1 MQNRVVSLDVFRGL
15 TVMLMTLVNNPGD
28 WGHIYAPFEHAKWN
42 GCTLTDLVFPFFL
55 FIVGVSIVLAKPD
68 GEPVPISKLITR
80 TLRIFLLGFF
90 LSFFSRIHVGD
101 LEGISLLM
109 IRFVFTALITVA
121 LLGKYPAKNQLIV
134 SIILAVIMFG
144 LAFSGLEDFASVRI
158 PGVLPRIA
166 VVYAIVG
173 FAYCRSTLP
182 VLAAISAVLLVG
194 YYAIMTLIPVPGLGP
209 ANLNEGTN
217 LAAYV
222 DNLVLPGHLWSV
234 TKTWDPEGIL
244 STIPAVATGI
254 IGLIAGAQLRKTR
267 LLGLAGLILLVIGF
281 VWDLTFPMNK
291 ALWTSSFV
299 CATAGWALLS
309 LALLHYLVDEK
320 SQTAFIAPILLFGT
334 HPMLV
339 FFFSGV
345 IPRALNMIKIGNQ
358 GFVGWMYQQT
368 IALHISDPYLASFT
382 GAVVYL
388 VIWYAILRVLTY
400 LKWAVKV

>member
-28 WGHIYAPFEHAKWN
+28 WEHIYAPFEHAKWH

-68 GEPVPISKLITR
+68 GKPVPVAKLITR

-101 LEGISLLM
+101 LVGFPLLLF
-109 IRFVFTALITVA
+109 RLAFTALVTIA
-121 LLGKYPAKNQLIV
+121 LLGKYAAKNQLTV
-134 SIILAVIMFG
+134 AVILAIVMFG
-144 LAFSGLEDFASVRI
+144 LAFSGLEDFKTVRI

-166 VVYAIVG
+166 VVYLIVG
-173 FAYCRSTLP
+173 FMYGRLTLTA
-182 VLAAISAVLLVG
+182 LAFIAALLLVA
-194 YYAIMTLIPVPGLGP
+194 YYAMMTLIPVPGVGP

-217 LAAYV
+217 LAAYI
-222 DNLVLPGHLWSV
+222 DNLVLPGHLWAVS
-234 TKTWDPEGIL
+234 KTWDPEGIL
-244 STIPAVATGI
+244 STIPAIATGI
-254 IGLIAGAQLRKTR
+254 IGLLAGTQIRKTR
-267 LLGLAGLILLVIGF
+267 HLAWGGLVLLILGF
-281 VWDLTFPMNK
+281 VWGIYFPLNK

-299 CATAGWALLS
+299 CVTAGWALLS
-309 LALLHYLVDEK
+309 LAALRYFVDEK
-320 SQTAFIAPILLFGT
+320 NQTAFIAPILLFGM

-339 FFFSGV
+339 FFFSGI
-345 IPRALNMIKIGNQ
+345 IPRALNIIKIGDQ
-358 GFVGWMYQQT
+358 GIAGWMYQQA
-368 IALHISDPYLASFT
+368 IAGHVSNLYVASLT

-400 LKWAVKV
+400 LKWTVKV

>member
-28 WGHIYAPFEHAKWN
+28 WDHIYAPFEHAKWH

-68 GEPVPISKLITR
+68 GKPVPVAKLITR

-101 LEGISLLM
+101 LEGITLLI
-109 IRFVFTALITVA
+109 IRLAFTALVTIA
-121 LLGKYPAKNQLIV
+121 LLGKYAAKNQLTV
-134 SIILAVIMFG
+134 AVILAIVMFG
-144 LAFSGLEDFASVRI
+144 LAFSGLEDFKTVRI

-166 VVYAIVG
+166 VGYLIVG
-173 FAYCRSTLP
+173 FMYGRLSLTTLASI
-182 VLAAISAVLLVG
+182 AALLLVA
-194 YYAIMTLIPVPGLGP
+194 YYAMMTLIPVPGVGP

-217 LAAYV
+217 LAAYI
-222 DNLVLPGHLWSV
+222 DNLVLPGHLWAVS
-234 TKTWDPEGIL
+234 KTWDPEGIL
-244 STIPAVATGI
+244 STIPAIATGI
-254 IGLIAGAQLRKTR
+254 IGLLAGTQIRKTR
-267 LLGLAGLILLVIGF
+267 LLACGGLVILILGF
-281 VWDLTFPMNK
+281 VWSLNFPLNK

-299 CATAGWALLS
+299 CVTAGWALLS
-309 LALLHYLVDEK
+309 LAALRYFVDEK
-320 SQTAFIAPILLFGT
+320 NQTAFIAPILLFGM

-339 FFFSGV
+339 FFFSGI
-345 IPRALNMIKIGNQ
+345 IPRALNMIKIGDQ
-358 GFVGWMYQQT
+358 GIAGWMYQQA
-368 IALHISDPYLASFT
+368 IAGHVSNLYVASLT

-400 LKWAVKV
+400 LKWTVKV

>member
-28 WGHIYAPFEHAKWN
+28 WGHIYAPFEHANWH

-144 LAFSGLEDFASVRI
+144 LAFSGLEDFKSVRI

-173 FAYCRSTLP
+173 FAYGRSTLP

-217 LAAYV
+217 LAAFV

-234 TKTWDPEGIL
+234 TKIWDPEGIL

-309 LALLHYLVDEK
+309 LALLRYLVDEK

-368 IALHISDPYLASFT
+368 IALHISDPYLASLT
-382 GAVVYL
+382 GAVGYL

>member
-28 WGHIYAPFEHAKWN
+28 WGHIYAPFEHAKWH

-68 GEPVPISKLITR
+68 GEPVPISKLIMR

-109 IRFVFTALITVA
+109 IRLVFTALITVA

-134 SIILAVIMFG
+134 SIILSVIMFG

-173 FAYCRSTLP
+173 FAYGRATLP

-194 YYAIMTLIPVPGLGP
+194 YYAIMTMIPVPGLGP

-254 IGLIAGAQLRKTR
+254 IGLIAGTQLRKTR
-267 LLGLAGLILLVIGF
+267 LLGLAGFILLVIGF

-299 CATAGWALLS
+299 CVTAGWALLS
-309 LALLHYLVDEK
+309 LALLRFLVDEK

-358 GFVGWMYQQT
+358 GFVGWMYQQA
-368 IALHISDPYLASFT
+368 IALHISDPYLASLT

-388 VIWYAILRVLTY
+388 VIWYSILRVLTY
-400 LKWAVKV
+400 LKWTVKV

>member
-28 WGHIYAPFEHAKWN
+28 WDHIYAPFEHAKWH

-68 GEPVPISKLITR
+68 GKPVPVAKLITR

-101 LEGISLLM
+101 LEGITLLI
-109 IRFVFTALITVA
+109 IRLAFTALVTIA
-121 LLGKYPAKNQLIV
+121 LLGKYAAKNQLTV
-134 SIILAVIMFG
+134 AVILAIVMFG
-144 LAFSGLEDFASVRI
+144 LAFSGLEDFKTVRI

-166 VVYAIVG
+166 VVYLIVG
-173 FAYCRSTLP
+173 FMYGRLTLTA
-182 VLAAISAVLLVG
+182 LASIAALLLVA
-194 YYAIMTLIPVPGLGP
+194 YYAMMTLIPVPGVGP

-217 LAAYV
+217 LAAYI
-222 DNLVLPGHLWSV
+222 DNLVLPGHLWAVS
-234 TKTWDPEGIL
+234 KTWDPEGIL
-244 STIPAVATGI
+244 STIPAIATGI
-254 IGLIAGAQLRKTR
+254 IGLLAGTQIRKTR
-267 LLGLAGLILLVIGF
+267 LLVWGGLVLLILGF
-281 VWDLTFPMNK
+281 VWSLNFPLNK

-299 CATAGWALLS
+299 CVTAGWALLS
-309 LALLHYLVDEK
+309 LAALRYFVDEK
-320 SQTAFIAPILLFGT
+320 NQTAFIAPILLFGM

-339 FFFSGV
+339 FFFSGI
-345 IPRALNMIKIGNQ
+345 IPRALNMIKIGDQ
-358 GFVGWMYQQT
+358 GILGWMYQQA
-368 IALHISDPYLASFT
+368 IAGHVSNLYVASLT

-400 LKWAVKV
+400 LKWTVKV

>member
-1 MQNRVVSLDVFRGL
+1 MQNRVISLDVFRGL

-28 WGHIYAPFEHAKWN
+28 WGHIYAPFEHAKWH

-68 GEPVPISKLITR
+68 GEPVPVSKLITR

-101 LEGISLLM
+101 LDGIPLLL
-109 IRFVFTALITVA
+109 IRLVFTALITIA
-121 LLGKYPAKNQLIV
+121 LLGKYAAKNQLIV
-134 SIILAVIMFG
+134 SIVLAVMMFG
-144 LAFSGLEDFASVRI
+144 LAFSGLEDFKSVRI

-173 FAYCRSTLP
+173 FAYGRVNLP
-182 VLAAISAVLLVG
+182 ILAVISVVLLVG
-194 YYAIMTLIPVPGLGP
+194 YWAIMTLIPVPGVGP

-222 DNLVLPGHLWSV
+222 DNLVLPGHLWAVS
-234 TKTWDPEGIL
+234 KTWDPEGIL
-244 STIPAVATGI
+244 STIPAIATGI
-254 IGLIAGAQLRKTR
+254 IGLIAGTQLRKTY
-267 LLGLAGLILLVIGF
+267 LLALGGLILLVIGF
-281 VWDLTFPMNK
+281 SWDLTFPMNK

-299 CATAGWALLS
+299 CVTAGWALLS
-309 LALLHYLVDEK
+309 LSVLRYLVDEK
-320 SQTAFIAPILLFGT
+320 NQTTFIAPILLFGM

-339 FFFSGV
+339 FFFSGI
-345 IPRALNMIKIGNQ
+345 IPRALNMIKIGDQ
-358 GFVGWMYQQT
+358 GIAVWMYQRA
-368 IALHISDPYLASFT
+368 IAGHISNPYIASFM

-400 LKWAVKV
+400 VKWTVKV